1 MLDKSLTTH
10 IIRMQL
16 SCYIQITWRVNSMD
30 NFQTATGVQK
40 QPESSSHASCPECP
54 LLREGHGMLSYP
66 LIHGNGEQPWDQ
78 DLTLYP
84 FNLPE
89 CSRRCL
95 RRQACAIPRDISH
108 GFVAHA
114 VITCWPFRYHS
125 TCPHG
130 EHLRLPLAPT
140 AALGAAAL
148 YSGPPEHFHSSY
160 KTPWALQ
167 QLLLTALTDPQRLR
181 CPGQQHCSHDRKSS
195 WFLT

>member
-1 MLDKSLTTH
+1 
-10 IIRMQL
+10 MQL

-30 NFQTATGVQK
+30 NSQTATGVQK
-40 QPESSSHASCPECP
+40 QPEGSSHAACPECP
-54 LLREGHGMLSYP
+54 LLGEGRGMLSYP
-66 LIHGNGEQPWDQ
+66 LIHGSVESSPGTRIWPCTPSTCQ
-78 DLTLYP
+78 T
-84 FNLPE
+84 E
-89 CSRRCL
+89 CSWCCL
-95 RRQACAIPRDISH
+95 RGQAWAIPRDISH

-114 VITCWPFRYHS
+114 VITRWPFRYHS